1 VLIASAVLSIPI
13 TSVNLEHSE
22 LPASPS
28 LIFIMSHIKEPPK
41 LLSGLEVA
49 KHATRESCWVIISG
63 KAYDVTSFLDE
74 HPGGAN
80 IILQYAGKDATEE
93 YDPVHPEGTIEKTLL
108 PDQHLG
114 PVDMSTVASNG
125 EPQKVRD
132 LAASERVP
140 LSLIMSLQDMETAA
154 SKVLSR
160 RAWTFYHSAADSLS
174 SLEANLNDWN
184 KISFRPRIMRNVAR
198 VSMSRK
204 VMGQMLSLPIFV
216 APAAR
221 ARLAHDDGEHCI
233 VRGIA
238 RADMGYCTS
247 NVASIGHEDL
257 MKTLEEEGKGGTL
270 FFQLYVPRDKQKA
283 KDIIRMARELGYKA
297 LVVTVDSAVI
307 GKREEDERYSAELA
321 YQEGMGQEVVPRT
334 ADDRP
339 TLGKDLPILRGA
351 HSSTLDWDDLKW
363 IREEWGN
370 SGPVLLKGIQTAEDA
385 KMAYQMGVDGI
396 YLSNHGGRQADHAP
410 SSIRTLLE
418 IRRFC
423 PEIMK
428 AGMEIILDGGCRRGA
443 DVLKALALGASA
455 VGFGRPF
462 LYACVYGTEGVEKT
476 IQSKGIPRETEES
489 LTSVVISEEIE
500 TTMRLIGVTGLDQLT
515 PHYVNTTILEQELPP
530 TLGPQEWFKGPLKS
544 KL

>member
-1 VLIASAVLSIPI
+1 
-13 TSVNLEHSE
+13 
-22 LPASPS
+22 
-28 LIFIMSHIKEPPK
+28 MSHIKEPPRQ
-41 LLSGLEVA
+41 LSGIEVA

-63 KAYDVTSFLDE
+63 KVYDVTDFLDE

-80 IILQYAGKDATEE
+80 IILQYGGKDATEE
-93 YDPVHPEGTIEKTLL
+93 YDPVHPEGTIEKNLS
-108 PDQHLG
+108 PDKHLG
-114 PVDMSTVASNG
+114 PVDMATVASSG

-132 LAASERVP
+132 LSETERVP
-140 LSLIMSLQDMETAA
+140 LSLIMSLDDFETAA

-174 SLEANLNDWN
+174 SLNTNLIDWS

-198 VSMSRK
+198 VSMSRT
-204 VMGQMLSLPIFV
+204 VMGQRLSLPIFV

-233 VRGIA
+233 ARGVAI
-238 RADMGYCTS
+238 ADMGYCTS

-257 MKTLEEEGKGGTL
+257 MKTLKAEKKGGAL
-270 FFQLYVPRDKQKA
+270 FFQLYVPRDKLKA
-283 KDIIRMARELGYKA
+283 KEIIRMAKTLGYKA

-321 YQEGMGQEVVPRT
+321 FQAGMGQEVAPRT

-339 TLGKDLPILRGA
+339 TLDADLPILRGA

-363 IREEWGN
+363 IREEWGK
-370 SGPVLLKGIQTAEDA
+370 SGPILLKGIQTAEDA

-423 PEIMK
+423 PEIIK
-428 AGMEIILDGGCRRGA
+428 AGMEIVMDGGCRRGA

-462 LYACVYGTEGVEKT
+462 LYACAYGTEGVEKA
-476 IQSKGIPRETEES
+476 IQSES
-489 LTSVVISEEIE
+489 SLCRSSC
-500 TTMRLIGVTGLDQLT
+500 
-515 PHYVNTTILEQELPP
+515 NC
-530 TLGPQEWFKGPLKS
+530 
-544 KL
+544 

>member
-1 VLIASAVLSIPI
+1 MLAFCFLSLQKNFSQSCGIAAS
-13 TSVNLEHSE
+13 TS
-22 LPASPS
+22 SPT
-28 LIFIMSHIKEPPK
+28 IFNMSHIKEPPR
-41 LLSGLEVA
+41 LLSGIEVA
-49 KHATRESCWVIISG
+49 KHADRSSCWVIISG
-63 KAYDVTSFLDE
+63 RAYDVTDFLDE

-80 IILQYAGKDATEE
+80 IILQYGGKDATEE
-93 YDPVHPEGTIEKTLL
+93 YNPVHPEGTIEKSL
-108 PDQHLG
+108 PPEKHLG
-114 PVDMSTVASNG
+114 PVDMATIASSSD
-125 EPQKVRD
+125 PQKVRD
-132 LAASERVP
+132 LSETQRVP
-140 LSLIMSLQDMETAA
+140 LSLVMSLDDLEAAA
-154 SKVLSR
+154 SKVLTR

-174 SLEANLNDWN
+174 ALNSNLTDWS

-198 VSMSRK
+198 VDMRRR
-204 VMGQMLSLPIFV
+204 VMGVDLSLPIFV

-257 MKTLEEEGKGGTL
+257 MTTLKEEKKGGAL
-270 FFQLYVPRDKQKA
+270 FFQLYVPRDKSKA
-283 KDIIRMARELGYKA
+283 KEIIHMAKRLGYKA

-321 YQEGMGQEVVPRT
+321 YQAGMGQEVAPRT

-339 TLGKDLPILRGA
+339 TLDADLPILRGA
-351 HSSTLDWDDLKW
+351 HSSTLDWDDLVW
-363 IREEWGN
+363 IRKEWAN
-370 SGPVLLKGIQTAEDA
+370 SGPILLKGIQTAEDA

-423 PEIMK
+423 PEILK
-428 AGMEIILDGGCRRGA
+428 SKMEIIMDGGCRRGA

-462 LYACVYGTEGVEKT
+462 LYACVYGTEGVEKA
-476 IQSKGIPRETEES
+476 IRSKCVLS
-489 LTSVVISEEIE
+489 
-500 TTMRLIGVTGLDQLT
+500 
-515 PHYVNTTILEQELPP
+515 
-530 TLGPQEWFKGPLKS
+530 
-544 KL
+544 